1 MSGWLA
7 TTGIVLLNG
16 MEIFSMILI
25 MQLLFGVKPFKRMW
39 SYPVLFAGICAYD
52 AAVMLIFKDH
62 DMIQMVLFFVFLVV
76 YGAVRTHGHRVR
88 AGIEGILSCLLY
100 VMYGFLTQMTGTML
114 GLDKYEIKLGNES
127 QSVFE
132 FCMDLVILA
141 ALILAIHKVNERH
154 MDVRLTAGEEILLCV
169 ISLFSPV
176 FCAGL
181 DRIYNN
187 VDGILYSI
195 AWVLFAIGVNAA
207 VYAWIIHRK
216 LTRHYK
222 SVSENYRQSFDAE
235 YQYFK
240 DYKEK
245 QSDAVRLR
253 HDLKNHMLT
262 VQGLMER
269 GEYDKAQTYFHE
281 MTASSGLGT
290 SWLMTG
296 NEIVDILLN
305 AKKAVMDEND
315 IHIEV
320 KGSLSLLSQMDTP
333 DCSALMANIIDNAIE
348 ANVNVTGERYI
359 KISAAEN
366 PGSLMILV
374 ENSMSGEAKF
384 DGDKLISTKQDRDS
398 AHGIGT
404 VNIKKIVDKYHGE
417 CQMESGDGRFVVRII
432 LPFVAKN
439 DRSSQ

>member
-7 TTGIVLLNG
+7 TTCIVLLNG

-39 SYPVLFAGICAYD
+39 SYPVLFAGICVYD
-52 AAVMLIFKDH
+52 AAVILIFEDQ
-62 DMIQMVLFFVFLVV
+62 DMIQMVLFFAFLVV
-76 YGAVRTHGHRVR
+76 YGAIQTDGHRVR

-154 MDVRLTAGEEILLCV
+154 MDVRLTVGEEILLCV

-195 AWVLFAIGVNAA
+195 AWVLFAIGVNVA
-207 VYAWIIHRK
+207 VFAWIIHRK

-222 SVSENYRQSFDAE
+222 NLSENYRQSFDAE
-235 YQYFK
+235 YEYFK
-240 DYKEK
+240 DYKK
-245 QSDAVRLR
+245 NQADVVKFR

-269 GEYDKAQTYFHE
+269 GEYDKAQAYFHD

-333 DCSALMANIIDNAIE
+333 DCSVLMAKIIDNAIE

-384 DGDKLISTKQDRDS
+384 DGDRLISTKQDRDS
-398 AHGIGT
+398 THGIGT

-417 CQMESGDGRFVVRII
+417 CQMKSGDGRFVVRII